1 MNFKRALLIE
11 KKDTKLFVVKVNPRL
26 FRYF

>member
-1 MNFKRALLIE
+1 MNFKRVLLIE
-11 KKDTKLFVVKVNPRL
+11 KKDAKLFVVKVKPRL